1 MLSAMAGPSARRQI
15 ALFRHQTF
23 LGAGQGKSQFGKRGK
38 GFFVRLKR
46 FAFVSS
52 NFTWG
57 GSEILWSRTAAALAE
72 AGHDVVVYKNHLT
85 RTDEEV
91 DRLHSLGARLIE
103 IGGFPLL
110 PRSLGFLLA
119 TISPPLSGAW
129 QALRLHLS
137 LRLRR
142 RPDLVVISQGG
153 NHDGW
158 LLAGVCRRLACP
170 YVLIS
175 QKATDLYWPRDKWLQ
190 EMREIYAHA
199 RHAFFVSEHN
209 YRLTEEQIGNRIERG
224 SVVRNP
230 FLVPWERRSDW
241 PSEEEGLRLACVGR
255 LYPKE
260 KGQDILLRV
269 LASSKWRSRP
279 VSVTFFGSGDQKEA
293 LAAMAA
299 FHGLTNVRFGGHADN
314 VAGIW
319 DDHHGLVLPSRA
331 EGLPLV
337 LVEAMLS
344 GRVAIVT
351 DVAGNAEVLED
362 GATGFLAAAPSEEAF
377 DAAMERAWE
386 RRAEWRAIGERAGER
401 IRELVPADPSA
412 TLAEKIMR
420 IADSA
425 ASA

>member
-1 MLSAMAGPSARRQI
+1 LAR
-15 ALFRHQTF
+15 
-23 LGAGQGKSQFGKRGK
+23 S
-38 GFFVRLKR
+38 KR

-57 GSEILWSRTAAALAE
+57 GSEVLWSRTAAALAE
-72 AGHDVVVYKNHLT
+72 AGHEVTVYKNHLS
-85 RTDEEV
+85 RSDKEV
-91 DRLHSLGARLIE
+91 DRLHALRAKLIE
-103 IGGFPLL
+103 IGGIPLL
-110 PRSLGFLLA
+110 PKALGYLLV
-119 TISPPLSGAW
+119 TISPALSGAW
-129 QALRLHLS
+129 QAFRLHLS

-158 LLAGVCRRLACP
+158 LLAGACRRVGCP

-190 EMREIYAHA
+190 EVRDIYAQA
-199 RHAFFVSEHN
+199 LHAFFVSEHN
-209 YRLTEEQIGNRIERG
+209 YRLTEEQIGKRIEHG

-230 FLVPWERRSDW
+230 FQVPWETRRDW
-241 PSEEEGLRLACVGR
+241 PSQEKGLRLACVGR

-269 LASSKWRSRP
+269 LSSEKWRARP
-279 VSVTFFGSGDQKEA
+279 VSITFFGSGEQREA
-293 LAAMAA
+293 LEAMAA
-299 FHGLTNVRFGGHADN
+299 YHGLTNVRFDGHADD

-351 DVAGNAEVLED
+351 DVAGNCEVLED
-362 GATGFLAAAPSEEAF
+362 GVTGFVAASPSEAAF
-377 DAAMERAWE
+377 DEAMERAWL
-386 RRAEWRAIGERAGER
+386 RRCEWRSIGETAGER
-401 IRELVPADPSA
+401 IRELVPSDPPLALADE
-412 TLAEKIMR
+412 LLR
-420 IADSA
+420 ITDAQA
-425 ASA
+425 AS